1 VQTFT
6 APISGDYKLEVW
18 GAEGGIG
25 GRSRGDAAPE
35 NAHGGLGGY
44 AIGYITLIN
53 GTDLYVC
60 VGGKG
65 ENAPNDPYTST
76 YVPRGGKGGYNG
88 GGDGGSAGADAYGT
102 GFIYLRGGGGGGG
115 ATHVANINKGILS
128 NYLDSRD
135 NILIVAGGGGGFM
148 DNGYLLGSVEY
159 YSGGGESGAGDK
171 YAGGTQTTGYA
182 FGQGAKALDEP
193 THFGAGIG
201 EGDGGGGGGWYGGY
215 ACSISMDGNNGC
227 GGGGSGHINTS
238 LITNGSMLN
247 ARRLGDGYCIITWQ
261 QLP

>member
-1 VQTFT
+1 M
-6 APISGDYKLEVW
+6 
-18 GAEGGIG
+18 
-25 GRSRGDAAPE
+25 
-35 NAHGGLGGY
+35 
-44 AIGYITLIN
+44 IN

-159 YSGGGESGAGDK
+159 YSGGGESGAGDH

-193 THFGAGIG
+193 TQFGSGIG

-215 ACSISMDGNNGC
+215 ACSISMEGNNGC